1 MDQIFT
7 HESSFERHFIVT
19 EEKVQKRKRLPG
31 KLTMTFITQFAHA
44 YYVERKLP
52 LELSGFVLN

>member
-7 HESSFERHFIVT
+7 HENAYERHFIAS

-31 KLTMTFITQFAHA
+31 KLAIAFVTQFAHA
-44 YYVERKLP
+44 YHVERKLP
-52 LELSGFVLN
+52 LELSGFLLN